1 MPAKKHKVRMTVDA
15 LHVLEQVAHEA
26 DSLPFGI
33 RFGVAAIHG
42 MLQKVAKRAS
52 ELDDPELNYA
62 MLYMHLYD
70 VEDTQAA
77 MDEMEELMKKKAGAA

>member
-1 MPAKKHKVRMTVDA
+1 MPTESYKARITVDA
-15 LHVLEQVAHEA
+15 LHILEQVAQDAELA
-26 DSLPFGI
+26 IGI
-33 RFGVAAIHG
+33 RLGATAIHG

-70 VEDTQAA
+70 VDNLQEV
-77 MDEMEELMKKKAGAA
+77 MDEMEKMMKGGEA